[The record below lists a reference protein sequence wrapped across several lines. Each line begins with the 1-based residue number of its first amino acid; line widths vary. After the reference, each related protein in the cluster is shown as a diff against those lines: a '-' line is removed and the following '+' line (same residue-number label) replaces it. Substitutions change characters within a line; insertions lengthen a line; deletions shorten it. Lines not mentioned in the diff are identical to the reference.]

1 MEEIIAIGGFFST
14 VIIVSLG
21 FPLVRSWTRQKE
33 KEPPKILF
41 QVEERLSRIETS
53 IDSMAVEIERIS
65 ESQRFVT
72 KLMSDRERVKAL
84 PSDNP

>member
-41 QVEERLSRIETS
+41 QVEERLSRMETS